1 MITIVLI
8 IHIILS
14 VSLVTVVLLQRSEG
28 GALGIGGSQSS
39 GFLSGRGA
47 ASALTRTTAILA
59 TAFIAT
65 SILLAILASSGNEKR
80 SILENPPISNQIQE
94 NDAKK
99 QGKPSIPSSD

>member
-80 SILENPPISNQIQE
+80 SILENPPINNQIQE
-94 NDAKK
+94 NDVKK
-99 QGKPSIPSSD
+99 QSKPSIPSSD